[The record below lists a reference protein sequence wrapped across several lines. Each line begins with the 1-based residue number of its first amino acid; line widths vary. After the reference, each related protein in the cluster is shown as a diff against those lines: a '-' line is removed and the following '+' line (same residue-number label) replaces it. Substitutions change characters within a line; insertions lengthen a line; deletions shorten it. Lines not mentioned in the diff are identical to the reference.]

1 MKMIDICNMITEF
14 YKKTLTTP
22 SVVEV
27 ETSSYPGVSS
37 YIIIKDGTSE
47 NKNDVNDDDVIFY
60 CSNIV
65 EFLRLCQKDN
75 GEDFYVTKVIE
86 FN

>member
-1 MKMIDICNMITEF
+1 MIDTCNMITEF

-27 ETSSYPGVSS
+27 EISSYPGVSS
-37 YIIIKDGTSE
+37 YVIIKDGTSE

-60 CSNIV
+60 CNNIV
-65 EFLRLCQKDN
+65 EFFKLCQKNN
-75 GEDFYVTKVIE
+75 GEDFYVTKIIE